1 MWWSLGIG
9 GRFLSPGVGD
19 RPLHEESASRVK
31 ERQAA
36 PLRVQTK
43 GFDNLLHSMRRF
55 APLWTERIHFRR
67 HRVA

>member
-9 GRFLSPGVGD
+9 GRFLSPGVVN

-36 PLRVQTK
+36 
-43 GFDNLLHSMRRF
+43 LLGSF
-55 APLWTERIHFRR
+55 AQKTQDLGHAFR
-67 HRVA
+67 